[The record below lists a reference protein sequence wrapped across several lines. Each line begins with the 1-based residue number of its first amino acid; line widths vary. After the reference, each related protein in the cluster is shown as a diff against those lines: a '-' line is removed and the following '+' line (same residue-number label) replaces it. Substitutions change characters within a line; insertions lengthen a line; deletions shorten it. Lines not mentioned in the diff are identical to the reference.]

1 MYLHITQMNFMRN
14 KFNSNDLKF
23 QVQLFETK
31 RQLQEIQQSNAQKEK
46 IALGKIVQDQKVSYL
61 CT

>member
-1 MYLHITQMNFMRN
+1 MNFMRN

-31 RQLQEIQQSNAQKEK
+31 RQLQEIQQSNVQRER